1 MATYFS
7 IITYSNAK
15 AFVPVSGSDLQLNTT
30 INGTEGFLTSPNF
43 PGNYYHNLDYWVQL
57 IGPERT
63 RLVIEFKKLDL
74 ELQTECLYDFVEL
87 RSIDGDGQL
96 LNDPV
101 RWCGNHY
108 PETDKW
114 VCYQDYCRY
123 VLNFTEIK
131 EISFLHLNVHI
142 YSDIAKW
149 CWILTLK
156 WINPS

>member
-1 MATYFS
+1 MQNLINNGTLFFS
-7 IITYSNAK
+7 YLCYSK
-15 AFVPVSGSDLQLNTT
+15 AETFVPVSGSDLQLNTT

-63 RLVIEFKKLDL
+63 RLVIEFKQLDL

-96 LNDPV
+96 LNDAV

-108 PETDKW
+108 LETDK
-114 VCYQDYCRY
+114 Y
-123 VLNFTEIK
+123 
-131 EISFLHLNVHI
+131 VHI
-142 YSDIAKW
+142 KITVDIFL
-149 CWILTLK
+149 ILLK
-156 WINPS
+156 SRKLALYI